1 VSGFIWSNG
10 VIFYPRAA
18 SQIYLSALF
27 SGATP
32 SFHSCK
38 PGLSIKQFSFTNEHT
53 RLVIF
58 QFTIAPKST
67 YEREH
72 SKVSTSAN
80 DEEDVEVTTEETLVE
95 IESNGDRIVGVM
107 FGKTASQQIFSLW
120 WL

>member
-1 VSGFIWSNG
+1 VVFH
-10 VIFYPRAA
+10 PHAA
-18 SQIYLSALF
+18 FQIYLSALS

-32 SFHSCK
+32 RFHSCK
-38 PGLSIKQFSFTNEHT
+38 PGLSIKPSSPTNEDT

-80 DEEDVEVTTEETLVE
+80 DEENVEATTEETLVAVE
-95 IESNGDRIVGVM
+95 INSDRIVGVM